1 MIINNDKWLLS
12 DNLTSQ
18 NYTKTLKTA
27 GTFVDKDVNLDLTV
41 QTGTWN
47 DVIWNNLTAAL
58 QSNSAYSNGV
68 LNIPCS
74 ITGTVTPSIA
84 KEGWFNAG
92 NYDEQ
97 TYTKTA
103 TVSWSLVNNL
113 PNFNAGNIVKGV
125 DIAGIVGTGANDTE
139 LTLSNTLPSGATESD
154 YADISSTA
162 PVLISGSYLYLTEGR
177 LNQNS
182 KISLAQL
189 VPDAANLPSSG
200 SSYLLSGYSAYTKDG
215 TLVAGNIENLAA
227 NYLTSTYEVTKSTD
241 GLYAKLDVSGA
252 QGKYIDSTSNY
263 VSAYLSNSDIV
274 SSLGLTA
281 AQIKAGESILGLTG
295 TFTADATATADS
307 IQNNK
312 TAYVNGNKITGT
324 VPLYADE
331 RTYTVNQTSI
341 VDSNSTYLDVS
352 ATNDIRLILT
362 DTVPVHMQIN
372 KSSVATTIGLTADKI
387 ISGTTIL
394 NITGTVDYIKTVEEV
409 PATKDTSII
418 YCSTDGRYY
427 LWNDGTATNL
437 ITDEY

>member
-1 MIINNDKWLLS
+1 MAMTTQDNKWLLS
-12 DNLTSQ
+12 ETLTSQ
-18 NYTKTLKTA
+18 NYTKTLNTA
-27 GTFVDKDVNLDLTV
+27 GTFVDKDIDLALEV
-41 QTGTWN
+41 QNAQGLVAQ
-47 DVIWNNLTAAL
+47 DTAAPVL
-58 QSNSAYSNGV
+58 SINGQT
-68 LNIPCS
+68 
-74 ITGTVTPSIA
+74 ITGSVTLA
-84 KEGWFNAG
+84 KNVLLQVTNPGWVSN
-92 NYDEQ
+92 Q
-97 TYTKTA
+97 TAVK
-103 TVSWSLVNNL
+103 VSLNGETSTQLSDL
-113 PNFNAGNIVKGV
+113 DSNFNAANIIKGATIFGV
-125 DIAGIVGTGANDTE
+125 TGTGANDTE

-154 YADISSTA
+154 YIDISSTA

-182 KISLAQL
+182 KVSLAQL
-189 VPDAANLPSSG
+189 VPDAANLPSGG
-200 SSYLLSGYSAYTKDG
+200 SSYLLKGYSAYTKDG

-241 GLYAKLDVSGA
+241 GLYTKLDVSGA

-295 TFTADATATADS
+295 TFTADATAVADS

-324 VPLYADE
+324 VPLYADK

-341 VDSNSTYLDVS
+341 EDSDSTYLDIS
-352 ATNDIRLILT
+352 AINDIRLILT
-362 DTVPVHMQIN
+362 DTVPVHMQIS

-394 NITGTVDYIKTVEEV
+394 DITGTVDYIKTVEEV